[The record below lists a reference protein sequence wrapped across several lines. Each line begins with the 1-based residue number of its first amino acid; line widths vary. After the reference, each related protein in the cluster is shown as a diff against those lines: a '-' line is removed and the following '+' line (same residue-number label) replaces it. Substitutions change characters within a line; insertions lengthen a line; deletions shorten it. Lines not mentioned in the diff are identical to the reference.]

1 MSPVLRLVRSEQ
13 RLFRRDPVG
22 LLFVVAF
29 PVLVVL
35 LIAGSFEPD
44 DPSFGG
50 APPADYYLASCLGV
64 VLRRRG
70 VRPPPSHLAGYRGH
84 GVVRRFAASHGPGWA
99 LPTAWGVVAASL
111 CLLGVGTVVATM
123 ALAYGLPAMA
133 DPVVVVLALVLGIA
147 MCISIGL
154 VLGMLL
160 PVGPLGPR
168 ASAWSCSSPRSSSAA
183 AAPRRHAWR
192 HADRRRRA
200 CPPPTWCGRCN
211 GAGSASAAG
220 RTRPGHHRHGRR
232 RRHRR
237 MGRADPPG
245 PVVRPV
251 ARGRSVPVED
261 RRLGDA
267 AQTVLDGGGPGGAHA
282 LDVVEI
288 VDGAA

>member
-50 APPADYYLASCLGV
+50 APPADYYLASYLGV
-64 VLRRRG
+64 VLAA
-70 VRPPPSHLAGYRGH
+70 VAFVLLPSHLAGYRER
-84 GVVRRFAASHGPGWA
+84 GVVRRFAASHFPGWA

-133 DPVVVVLALVLGIA
+133 DPAVVVLALVLGIA

-154 VLGMLL
+154 LLGMLL
-160 PVGPLGPR
+160 PSARSAQGVGLVLFFASFLLG
-168 ASAWSCSSPRSSSAA
+168 
-183 AAPRRHAWR
+183 
-192 HADRRRRA
+192 
-200 CPPPTWCGRCN
+200 
-211 GAGSASAAG
+211 
-220 RTRPGHHRHGRR
+220 
-232 RRHRR
+232 
-237 MGRADPPG
+237 
-245 PVVRPV
+245 
-251 ARGRSVPVED
+251 
-261 RRLGDA
+261 
-267 AQTVLDGGGPGGAHA
+267 GGGPPRDVMPGAMRVVADVLPTTHVVRA
-282 LDVVEI
+282 LQRGWLGIGRPAGPDLAITAAVAVAATTGWVVLTRRARSF
-288 VDGAA
+288 DR